1 LMGASLLVATL
12 VVLGGLLTDVAYA
25 MLDPRVRFG

>member
-1 LMGASLLVATL
+1 MGTALLVSAL

-25 MLDPRVRFG
+25 VLDPRIRWA